1 MTKRDF
7 FILIIKVFGLLS
19 VVTTLFSALPSNI
32 SFAMMGIDALSI
44 LWIAIAIMVVV
55 GLFVA
60 LIFKADKVVELLK
73 LDRGFDDDKIEIG
86 SLEPADIIKIGTFI
100 IGGLLILD
108 NIPAFLSHTLFAFK
122 GDVVGLEYHNIQDKF
137 NWAVSALNLIIGFLL
152 ITNYEFVAKILKTE
166 KTEKE

>member
-1 MTKRDF
+1 
-7 FILIIKVFGLLS
+7 
-19 VVTTLFSALPSNI
+19 
-32 SFAMMGIDALSI
+32 MMGIDALSI

-108 NIPAFLSHTLFAFK
+108 NIPAFLSHTLFALK
-122 GDVVGLEYHNIQDKF
+122 GDVVGLEYNNIQDKF